1 MNLNYDV
8 FVKNL
13 LNKSTFSV
21 KEEKAE
27 KKRLCRLLNSVL
39 SAKSMTDVEKISDA
53 DLFRVTDH
61 IDSLCGQTDE
71 TNQKKNALLSDISK
85 APAYVSDRI
94 L

>member
-1 MNLNYDV
+1 MNLNYEV

-13 LNKSTFSV
+13 LNKSTVSA

-27 KKRLCRLLNSVL
+27 KKRLCKLLNSVL
-39 SAKSMTDVEKISDA
+39 SAKCVKDVEKISDA

-61 IDSLCGQTDE
+61 IDSLCGQGGE
-71 TNQKKNALLSDISK
+71 NEQKKNNLLSDISK